1 MKNYK
6 ILLCFA
12 ALVLGSAAIF
22 LKIRGGYSENPPQDA
37 PILEKNFPLYEV
49 RDDALWHQIKNSL
62 TLPSDIS
69 AGDGRS
75 NGAGLWATVDVHP
88 SAHNPQAHESYRLW
102 IAGSYLPDGPEELI
116 VSLEYTQI
124 EVETHG
130 ENSLNRK
137 NRGEYRH
144 LPYLP
149 TIFELLRRQSGVS
162 IPLMTADSLVS
173 APPTV
178 SWRTLHDDAIH
189 AQLMSTTWEIQA
201 PPAIPQHSLVTIF
214 VYDKKYAAENKRF
227 FQMEL
232 MDAKGLIKIS
242 QCQEDRQ
249 SNSFMI
255 DVLGYRNDL
264 ELWKKIVRDI
274 DR

>member
-6 ILLCFA
+6 IPLCFA
-12 ALVLGSAAIF
+12 ALVLCSVTIF

-37 PILEKNFPLYEV
+37 PLFIKNFPLYEV
-49 RDDALWHQIKNSL
+49 RDDELWHQIKNTL
-62 TLPSDIS
+62 TLPADFS

-75 NGAGLWATVDVHP
+75 NGAGLWATVDVRP

-116 VSLEYTQI
+116 VSLEYTRI
-124 EVETHG
+124 EVETRG
-130 ENSLNRK
+130 ENSIKRTD
-137 NRGEYRH
+137 RGEYRH

-178 SWRTLHDDAIH
+178 FLAN
-189 AQLMSTTWEIQA
+189 
-201 PPAIPQHSLVTIF
+201 PP
-214 VYDKKYAAENKRF
+214 
-227 FQMEL
+227 
-232 MDAKGLIKIS
+232 
-242 QCQEDRQ
+242 
-249 SNSFMI
+249 
-255 DVLGYRNDL
+255 
-264 ELWKKIVRDI
+264 
-274 DR
+274 